1 MMKAAMA
8 FLSNA
13 GNTVNKT
20 FENDVE
26 YLTNYIKS
34 SVKG

>member
-1 MMKAAMA
+1 MMKAAMG
-8 FLSNA
+8 FLANA

-20 FENDVE
+20 FENDTE
-26 YLTNYIKS
+26 YLINYMKN